1 MSEKN
6 EFELKR
12 LDHIHQER
20 IKYIEFNNQYTL
32 IQHETH
38 CECFRDSIK
47 YSVELSKTALNGALI
62 LNGTGIIP
70 IVYSKVEFL
79 YPAAVHFAWGALWA
93 VCSALVGYLY
103 QSLIIRTWR
112 YYVFKAPGT
121 SSQEACAEELEHP
134 VSQKKMEYLLY
145 AAIVLGFLS
154 LLQFGRG
161 VYSTTEYLDKVNSKP
176 IVLVQPASKSEEV
189 TPTISPASSR

>member
-62 LNGTGIIP
+62 LMGRESSLSYIQKLNFYIQQQTILHG
-70 IVYSKVEFL
+70 EL
-79 YPAAVHFAWGALWA
+79 YGQYVRHL
-93 VCSALVGYLY
+93 LVIYI
-103 QSLIIRTWR
+103 SL
-112 YYVFKAPGT
+112 
-121 SSQEACAEELEHP
+121 
-134 VSQKKMEYLLY
+134 
-145 AAIVLGFLS
+145 
-154 LLQFGRG
+154 
-161 VYSTTEYLDKVNSKP
+161 
-176 IVLVQPASKSEEV
+176 
-189 TPTISPASSR
+189 

>member
-62 LNGTGIIP
+62 LNGAGIIP

-103 QSLIIRTWR
+103 QSLITRTWR
-112 YYVFKAPGT
+112 YYVFKAPRNLIPGSMCGGAGT
-121 SSQEACAEELEHP
+121 SCFS
-134 VSQKKMEYLLY
+134 KKRWNIFYMLQL
-145 AAIVLGFLS
+145 FLVFS

-189 TPTISPASSR
+189 TLTISPASSR

>member
-62 LNGTGIIP
+62 LNGAGIIP

-103 QSLIIRTWR
+103 QSLITRTWR
-112 YYVFKAPGT
+112 YYVPEPHPRKHVRRSWNILFLKKRWNIFYMLQLFLVFSLFCSLG
-121 SSQEACAEELEHP
+121 EAF
-134 VSQKKMEYLLY
+134 
-145 AAIVLGFLS
+145 I
-154 LLQFGRG
+154 
-161 VYSTTEYLDKVNSKP
+161 
-176 IVLVQPASKSEEV
+176 QPQSILIK
-189 TPTISPASSR
+189 

>member
-62 LNGTGIIP
+62 LNGAGIIP

-79 YPAAVHFAWGALWA
+79 YHGDITSLKPPEPHPRKHVRRSWNILFLKKRWNIFYMLQLFL
-93 VCSALVGYLY
+93 VFSLFCSLGEAFIQP
-103 QSLIIRTWR
+103 QSILI
-112 YYVFKAPGT
+112 K
-121 SSQEACAEELEHP
+121 
-134 VSQKKMEYLLY
+134 
-145 AAIVLGFLS
+145 
-154 LLQFGRG
+154 
-161 VYSTTEYLDKVNSKP
+161 
-176 IVLVQPASKSEEV
+176 
-189 TPTISPASSR
+189 

>member
-47 YSVELSKTALNGALI
+47 YSVE
-62 LNGTGIIP
+62 
-70 IVYSKVEFL
+70 
-79 YPAAVHFAWGALWA
+79 
-93 VCSALVGYLY
+93 
-103 QSLIIRTWR
+103 
-112 YYVFKAPGT
+112 
-121 SSQEACAEELEHP
+121 
-134 VSQKKMEYLLY
+134 
-145 AAIVLGFLS
+145 
-154 LLQFGRG
+154 
-161 VYSTTEYLDKVNSKP
+161 
-176 IVLVQPASKSEEV
+176 
-189 TPTISPASSR
+189 